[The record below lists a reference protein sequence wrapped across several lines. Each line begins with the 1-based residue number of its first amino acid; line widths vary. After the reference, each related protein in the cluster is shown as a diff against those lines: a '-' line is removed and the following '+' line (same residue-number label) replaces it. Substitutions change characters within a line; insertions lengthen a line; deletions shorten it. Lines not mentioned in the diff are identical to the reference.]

1 VSDTA
6 ATYTGAEINLKERPQ
21 PAIWDASRAQLW
33 AHVLGHFV
41 TDDQKAKQR
50 ISSIGSP
57 GSVAGDVLREP
68 S

>member
-1 VSDTA
+1 
-6 ATYTGAEINLKERPQ
+6 
-21 PAIWDASRAQLW
+21 
-33 AHVLGHFV
+33 LGHFV
-41 TDDQKAKQR
+41 TDDQKAKER